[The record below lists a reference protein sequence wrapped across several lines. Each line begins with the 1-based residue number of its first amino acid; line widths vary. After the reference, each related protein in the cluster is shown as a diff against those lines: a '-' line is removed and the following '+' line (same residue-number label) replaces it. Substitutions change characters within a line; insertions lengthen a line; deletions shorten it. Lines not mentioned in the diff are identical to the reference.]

1 LRNQIKPT
9 LDVGAKS
16 PKWKHLPQYPPPL
29 KTTEKNRYLTMD
41 LRKKDNP
48 KNWKLT
54 LRTDEKTSNR
64 LKEEAKQ
71 RGVSVSQHLNDKLSK

>member
-1 LRNQIKPT
+1 
-9 LDVGAKS
+9 
-16 PKWKHLPQYPPPL
+16 
-29 KTTEKNRYLTMD
+29 MD

-54 LRTDEKTSNR
+54 LKTDEKTHNR

-71 RGVSVSQHLNDKLSK
+71 RGLSVSQHLNDKLTK